1 MTDIGVDICA
11 NCGRAGD
18 YGFEWRGVAF
28 CSPECRTMYATELA
42 EQEHEWR
49 DLEVALEAIR
59 QGTNS
64 DQEE

>member
-18 YGFEWRGVAF
+18 YDAIEWRGVHF
-28 CSPECRTMYATELA
+28 CGTACRTMYANELA

-64 DQEE
+64 D